1 MSARTLVTLTGP
13 TLTFALTLAACG
25 PRYETTEDSNGDAL
39 TVGDS
44 ADLGDDDDTGGVCEN
59 DADCADNPAGPVCDE
74 AVGLCFPE
82 CEPGDVDDCYEGP
95 AGTEGVGICTAGTW
109 TCAQDGTWGACVGA
123 VEPSAEICGNDIDED
138 CDGSL
143 ADADADGDGWGA
155 CSGDCCDDELL
166 GCVDAHLVNPGAFEV
181 AGNGVDD
188 DCDGEID
195 EPTTACDAG
204 LSSNSGDGL
213 DYAAALDLCE
223 TTTENA
229 PLAERRWGV
238 ISAELTLADGSSA
251 PLSVSTRSARPSA
264 TTSCPAAAI
273 AWSSCPRATP
283 RPRAAKPQLREVR
296 ERREPGHLRARAGG
310 LDRRERRRVP
320 GQLRRRQP
328 HLRHRRQ
335 RLGDAQPARARAD
348 QRALVHHAHVL

>member
-251 PLSVSTRSARPSA
+251 PLSVQHAIRPAFGDNIVPSGGDRMVVLSSGNAAAPGSKTPATRSSRAARTWAPPCPRRRTGSPRTA
-264 TTSCPAAAI
+264 ASSRPAATA
-273 AWSSCPRATP
+273 STP
-283 RPRAAKPQLREVR
+283 PPTPTPTTR
-296 ERREPGHLRARAGG
+296 
-310 LDRRERRRVP
+310 
-320 GQLRRRQP
+320 
-328 HLRHRRQ
+328 
-335 RLGDAQPARARAD
+335 
-348 QRALVHHAHVL
+348 